1 MRYNEVQ
8 ACRGCNFAKNGFEP
22 EQFRDWLTGGC
33 DFYCEEVIGQRLPPS
48 GIDGYSPLRS
58 VLHNTVKQHFNQEFS
73 MLYDPQSKRQK
84 ALTVRLRTIM
94 REAREN
100 SRRIRWQEIERDN
113 ELRRKL

>member
-58 VLHNTVKQHFNQEFS
+58 VLHNMVKQHFNQEFS

-84 ALTVRLRTIM
+84 ALTVRLRIIL
-94 REAREN
+94 RKARKN
-100 SRRIRWQEIERDN
+100 SLDIRKANAVYCSQ
-113 ELRRKL
+113 LRRP